1 MNISEA
7 SPAWQDYVQYIDA
20 IVLGG
25 LRQMADV
32 SLRAMLQQMAA
43 LPSQPQPDAAAA
55 DPPPANEVIPISLY
69 SVGGNCKLHIIY
81 CQLLYLLWFTW

>member
-1 MNISEA
+1 MCVRQVVNISEA

-43 LPSQPQPDAAAA
+43 LPSLPQPDAAA
-55 DPPPANEVIPISLY
+55 DPPPANEVITISLIFC
-69 SVGGNCKLHIIY
+69 VLNWC
-81 CQLLYLLWFTW
+81 